1 MTSECASGHA
11 GSQDHRQHLPPQ
23 GTLGGIH
30 AGSDFP
36 PRCLVCSSH
45 KIVSVRVSVLMCA
58 GLYGTGEGTVCASM
72 DPIQDL
78 GTLTRLRA
86 TPWGQWAGEL
96 CQGGCSHPRLWPG
109 TGQLLGAFLLF
120 ISGCHWIVSTVSGA
134 KPRMARSP
142 GPVHASLSGGLGE
155 TGSSGLLGECGLGTR
170 KNAK

>member
-1 MTSECASGHA
+1 M
-11 GSQDHRQHLPPQ
+11 PPQ

-36 PRCLVCSSH
+36 RRCLVCCSL
-45 KIVSVRVSVLMCA
+45 KIVSVRVSILVCP

-120 ISGCHWIVSTVSGA
+120 ISGCHRIVCSMSGA
-134 KPRMARSP
+134 KPRMARSQAP
-142 GPVHASLSGGLGE
+142 SMPPCQEAWGKLGAE
-155 TGSSGLLGECGLGTR
+155 GCLVSVGSELE